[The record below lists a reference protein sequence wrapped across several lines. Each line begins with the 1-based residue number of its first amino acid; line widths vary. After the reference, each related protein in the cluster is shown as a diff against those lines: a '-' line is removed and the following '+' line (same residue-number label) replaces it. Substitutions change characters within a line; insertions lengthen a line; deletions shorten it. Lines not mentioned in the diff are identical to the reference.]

1 MKFLVDAQLPY
12 GLKQFI
18 ESEGF
23 DAIHTNDLPSKEKT
37 TDKEI
42 LKFSELESR
51 IVITKD
57 KDFLDSFILAN
68 KPKKLIIVTSGNK
81 PNKELFNGFKSNFSK
96 ICLLLENNNLIEF
109 DLKHLH
115 GY

>member
-23 DAIHTNDLPSKEKT
+23 DAIHTNDLPLKEKT
-37 TDKEI
+37 TDQEI
-42 LKFSELESR
+42 LNISEKENR

-57 KDFLDSFILAN
+57 KDFLDSYILSN
-68 KPKKLIIVTSGNK
+68 RPEKLIIVTSGNK
-81 PNKELFNGFKSNFSK
+81 PNKELFNGFKSNFK
-96 ICLLLENNNLIEF
+96 EICSLLEKNNLLEF
-109 DLKHLH
+109 DLKYLH
-115 GY
+115 GS